1 MERKNVKY
9 LYSPTSDGF
18 SIVHDLQTSN
28 KFRFYGTIVGKGS
41 GKSYKVKLD
50 IMPTTNNT
58 ITINRSSIEVLEKGQ
73 EELPYSEKQ

>member
-1 MERKNVKY
+1 
-9 LYSPTSDGF
+9 LYPPTSDGF
-18 SIVHDLQTSN
+18 SIVHDLHTSN
-28 KFRFYGTIVGKGS
+28 EFSFYRTIVGKGS

>member
-1 MERKNVKY
+1 MAFLSSMICTLPMNSV
-9 LYSPTSDGF
+9 F
-18 SIVHDLQTSN
+18 
-28 KFRFYGTIVGKGS
+28 
-41 GKSYKVKLD
+41 VKLD